1 MNNFLKK
8 YWLKIFNKQIY
19 DELKVSER
27 IENDK
32 KNFQNN
38 FEKQINFI
46 HKKIETNKSLNFLHS
61 GHTAD
66 IVNVLP
72 SIKELSKNHECNL
85 YIKQLLSLRSS
96 KRINGAT
103 RH

>member
-19 DELKVSER
+19 EELRASER
-27 IENDK
+27 IEKDK

-66 IVNVLP
+66 LVNVLP
-72 SIKELSKNHECNL
+72 WHQS
-85 YIKQLLSLRSS
+85 Q
-96 KRINGAT
+96 
-103 RH
+103 